1 MSNCN
6 FEWELA
12 FSVGVIFFMWDLKTF
27 FIKYSEYES
36 QTKKVIPNVVSTI
49 SHFLSPTLT
58 TFWQSVFVS
67 LFSMVYTPPSTP
79 THKYFFC
86 GGENFFVCLVA
97 IGLENFKFFGTFYF
111 WGT

>member
-12 FSVGVIFFMWDLKTF
+12 LSVGVIFFMWDLKTF

-58 TFWQSVFVS
+58 TLWLSVFLS
-67 LFSMVYTPPSTP
+67 LFSLVYTPPPPPLTP
-79 THKYFFC
+79 TRL
-86 GGENFFVCLVA
+86 G
-97 IGLENFKFFGTFYF
+97 KFQIF
-111 WGT
+111 WALLFLGDLISFLAEEG

>member
-58 TFWQSVFVS
+58 TFW
-67 LFSMVYTPPSTP
+67 
-79 THKYFFC
+79 
-86 GGENFFVCLVA
+86 
-97 IGLENFKFFGTFYF
+97 
-111 WGT
+111 